1 MSDSAVIPGIDFF
14 QKDSKYRTARLGL
27 ITNPSGITSDGVPTW
42 KALLENG
49 FSVTALF
56 GPEHGF
62 RGEAQDAVH
71 LGDETFQGIK
81 TYSLYGENLKPT
93 KAMLNEIDIM
103 VFDIQEVGSRY
114 YTYLYTLAY
123 CLEAC
128 SRLGKRFV
136 VLDRPNPIGADIV
149 EGGPIDQEN
158 ASFVGGFGLANRYGM
173 TIGEYGR
180 YLQGEYFPKAELE
193 VVQMEGYRRA
203 MFFSET
209 DLPWV
214 APSPNLPTLGTALVY
229 PGTCLFEGTNLS
241 EGRGTTRPFET
252 IGAPWLDGESLRES
266 LGQMNLP
273 GVIFMSTFFTPV
285 FSKHTGHSCQGVVVH
300 VSNPKYFQPLRTA
313 VAMLWLIKQSYP
325 DHLEWRKDWEGNFSF
340 LDRLAGGRFLREM
353 LDAGDSFEQIY
364 DRACLN
370 QSVFQE
376 KRDKYRIYS

>member
-1 MSDSAVIPGIDFF
+1 MSDNSVIPGVDFF
-14 QKDSKYRTARLGL
+14 LTNSAYKKARLGL
-27 ITNPSGITSDGVPTW
+27 ITNPSGITTEGVPTW

-49 FSVTALF
+49 FSITALF

-71 LGDETFQGIK
+71 VGDETFQGIQ

-93 KAMLNEIDIM
+93 EEMLKDLDFM

-123 CLEAC
+123 CLEVC

-136 VLDRPNPIGADIV
+136 VLDRPNPIGADLV
-149 EGGPIDQEN
+149 EGGPIERDY

-180 YLQGEYFPKAELE
+180 YLKGEYFHQAELE
-193 VVQMEGYRRA
+193 VVRMEGYRRA
-203 MFFSET
+203 MLFPET
-209 DLPWV
+209 GLPWI
-214 APSPNLPTLGTALVY
+214 APSPNLPSLGTALVY

-266 LGQMNLP
+266 LAQMNLP
-273 GVIFMSTFFTPV
+273 GVTVLSTFFTPE
-285 FSKHTGHSCQGVVVH
+285 FSKHKGQSCQGVLIH

-313 VAMLWLIKQSYP
+313 IAMLWLIKQNYP
-325 DHLEWRKDWEGNFSF
+325 ERLEWRKDWEGNYSF
-340 LDRLAGGRFLREM
+340 LDRLAGGRYLRDM
-353 LDAGDSFEQIY
+353 LDRGDSFEEIY

-370 QSVFQE
+370 QSAFQA
-376 KRDKYRIYS
+376 KRDKYLIYR